1 MMRFNVSLIRTILLR
16 ALLFFVIAQTPLP
29 AQAPLSVKWEELTAA
44 DFVRA
49 IQQSQ
54 GTCILPIGILE
65 KHGPHLPLGTDLIN
79 VRYVSVGAAKQEYA
93 VVFPEYYFGQIFE
106 AKHEPGT
113 IAYSAKMQ
121 MELLQETTDEMA
133 RNGCKK
139 IVIANGHGG
148 NENLLPYFA
157 QTQLALPHDYVVY
170 IMPLPEHLDQPG
182 RPSVKDPADMHAGE
196 TETSHVMVSRPDLVH
211 MDRAKDESGA
221 DQKRLNLPDTL
232 YTAIWWYARFPNHY
246 SGEGAAAT
254 KELGEFDMKEW
265 TSELV
270 TALRAVKADSES
282 LKLQN
287 EFFEKA
293 RHPLETK

>member
-79 VRYVSVGAAKQEYA
+79 VRYVSVEAAKQEYA

-182 RPSVKDPADMHAGE
+182 RPSVKDPADMHAGGDGDLACDGFAAGFSSYGASEGRIRRGSE
-196 TETSHVMVSRPDLVH
+196 TAEPSGHAVHGDLVVCAFSKSLFGRRRSRNQRARRVRH
-211 MDRAKDESGA
+211 EGMDERARDGATRSEGGQREPKAAERIFRES
-221 DQKRLNLPDTL
+221 
-232 YTAIWWYARFPNHY
+232 
-246 SGEGAAAT
+246 AT
-254 KELGEFDMKEW
+254 
-265 TSELV
+265 S
-270 TALRAVKADSES
+270 A
-282 LKLQN
+282 
-287 EFFEKA
+287 
-293 RHPLETK
+293 